1 MKTKSLLLAIILPA
15 VMMVGCAEE
24 KKKPSSS
31 NNTVVVAP
39 DTCNP
44 AVEDCSTVVNP
55 CLTTDCTAVAG
66 TAVTVTNVTLTNF
79 RKLAKNNQLTTVPT
93 DFKFAMDVSKY
104 GQGFA
109 GDMAVSFTYNNIKYT
124 YGATTMVS
132 NPNSDSAITSDARYN
147 VQFPNKT
154 WHGFFDGRGVRDFV
168 IVVDAIEGGEEGD
181 GAPLTGRG
189 SVYFRIVPNNP
200 EYCANPYPGMS
211 YNDWYVSCG
220 AAAISP
226 SPCWNVSL
234 GPRDCRT
241 WKSGNG
247 VNTFAALHPGAEY
260 TKLGDFSGL
269 NLSTSFNG
277 DFAF

>member
-1 MKTKSLLLAIILPA
+1 MKTQSLLLAIILPA
-15 VMMVGCAEE
+15 VLMVGCAEE

-31 NNTVVVAP
+31 KNTVVVAP

-44 AVEDCSTVVNP
+44 AVEDCSDVVNP
-55 CLTTDCTAVAG
+55 CLTTDCNAVAG
-66 TAVTVTNVTLTNF
+66 TAVAINNVTLATF
-79 RKLAKNNQLTTVPT
+79 KKLGKNNQLTTVPT

-124 YGATTMVS
+124 YGATTMVT
-132 NPNSDSAITSDARYN
+132 NPYSDSAITNDARYN
-147 VQFPNKT
+147 VQFADKT
-154 WHGFFDGRGVRDFV
+154 WHGFFDGRGVRAFI

-189 SVYFRIVPNNP
+189 SIYFRNHTNNP

-211 YNDWYVSCG
+211 NEDYY
-220 AAAISP
+220 AACAPLPP

-234 GPRDCRT
+234 GPYDCRA

-247 VNTFAALHPGAEY
+247 VNTYQSLRPGSEY

-277 DFAF
+277 EFSY